1 MFITSS
7 FIFIYKVY
15 KVNTM
20 STLSRG
26 YNKITVRDFLD
37 TIKRGTKG
45 SKIDIIEVNDESVED
60 NCKPKLYN
68 IITIKTN
75 AAKNNNTVYV
85 EIENI
90 ETEENIEE
98 KSGENSEENNKN
110 LNILKTAVDLN
121 YKIYARLLLL
131 PKDNVIQFISTTGTK
146 YQLNKIEYTTNRY
159 SRKEFP
165 WLYYSIDENGN
176 LDTTQTVKDN
186 LKIYIKAI

>member
-15 KVNTM
+15 KVNVM
-20 STLSRG
+20 STANSV
-26 YNKITVRDFLD
+26 NNNVTVKDFLN

-45 SKIDIIEVNDESVED
+45 SKIDIIEIIDESGED
-60 NCKPKLYN
+60 NNEPKSYS

-75 AAKNNNTVYV
+75 AAKKNNIVYI
-85 EIENI
+85 EIENN
-90 ETEENIEE
+90 EESNIS
-98 KSGENSEENNKN
+98 KS
-110 LNILKTAVDLN
+110 IIDLN

-131 PKDNVIQFISTTGTK
+131 PKDNIIQFIGTDGTK

-159 SRKEFP
+159 SRNEFP
-165 WLYYSIDENGN
+165 WLYYTIDREGK
-176 LDTTQTVKDN
+176 LDKTKTIKDN